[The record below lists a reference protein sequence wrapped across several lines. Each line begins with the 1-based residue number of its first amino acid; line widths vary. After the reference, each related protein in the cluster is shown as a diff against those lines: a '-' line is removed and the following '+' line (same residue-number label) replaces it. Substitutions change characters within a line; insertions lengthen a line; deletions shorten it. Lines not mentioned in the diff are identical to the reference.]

1 MKKLIFILIIAF
13 PFYSYCQIINIP
25 ADYASIQE
33 GIDAASEGDT
43 VLIQPGIYLEHLAIL
58 NKNITLASLFLTTAD
73 TSFISTTIIDGDT
86 SGRILYTDGVTS
98 ETVITGL
105 TLRNGKTSDEPG
117 AGLHI
122 AGSSPTISYMVI
134 RNNTALMGGG
144 IFCDGATLNV
154 FNTLLLENVGINRA
168 GGIMTIN
175 SDITLENC
183 AIFDN
188 HAPNG
193 AGMNCLYN
201 NSEGNFYMVDIQSC
215 DYNDNVA
222 TGSAS
227 GLFIGK
233 LSGNAVVEVFL
244 DECTFTG
251 NTQNGNGAL
260 QIRGEEVGFRLQNCR
275 ITGNTS
281 NTFTAGMAF
290 LGGCEGEVSNCL
302 IANNIAANGG
312 GYWNTGGAALWGN
325 VEVVFRN
332 CTFADNFAPY
342 GGGITVGPGSAAY
355 LTNSILWGNSNQ
367 QIALVDYDTSGG
379 SLYIDYCD
387 MQYGFDS
394 IRVDPYSTLSWGD
407 HNITGDPMFV
417 DSGEE
422 PYELSSSSPCIDT
435 GTPDTTGMNLLPFDI
450 LGNIRVWD
458 GSGGGTAIIDMG
470 AYEFGAPVYVGI
482 GDDTPLIS
490 LERIS
495 INVFPN
501 PCRDHVSLE
510 LKLEENQIFDLGLYS
525 LNGKV
530 IKEIR
535 GNTGKCCNYET
546 RINLD
551 DIPAGIYLIHVKTNK
566 YSGCQKLI
574 VY

>member
-1 MKKLIFILIIAF
+1 
-13 PFYSYCQIINIP
+13 
-25 ADYASIQE
+25 
-33 GIDAASEGDT
+33 IDAASEGDT
-43 VLIQPGIYLEHLAIL
+43 VLVQPGIYLEHLAIL

-73 TSFISTTIIDGDT
+73 TSYISTTIIDGDT
-86 SGRILYTDGVTS
+86 SGRVIYADGLTS
-98 ETVITGL
+98 ETVIAGL

-117 AGLHI
+117 GGLHI

-134 RNNTALMGGG
+134 RNNTAMMGGG

-154 FNTLLLENVGINRA
+154 FNTLLMENVGINRA

-201 NSEGNFYMVDIQSC
+201 NDEGNFYIVNIQSC
-215 DYNDNVA
+215 DYSDNVA
-222 TGSAS
+222 SGSAS

-233 LSGNAVVEVFL
+233 LSGNAIVDVVL
-244 DECTFTG
+244 DECTFTD
-251 NTQNGNGAL
+251 NITNGNGAL
-260 QIRGEEVGFRLQNCR
+260 QIRGEEVDFRMLNCR

-281 NTFTAGMAF
+281 NTFTAGAGF
-290 LGGCEGEVSNCL
+290 LGGCTGEMANCL
-302 IANNIAANGG
+302 IANNIAATGG
-312 GYWNTGGAALWGN
+312 GYWNSGGVALWAD
-325 VEVVFRN
+325 VEVIFDN

-342 GGGITVGPGSAAY
+342 GGGLTVAGSGAY
-355 LTNSILWGNSNQ
+355 FVNSIFWGNSNQ
-367 QIALVDYDTSGG
+367 QIAVVDFEENGG
-379 SLYIDYCD
+379 GLFIDYCD

-394 IRVDPYSTLSWGD
+394 IRVDPYSTLAWGD

-470 AYEFGAPVYVGI
+470 AYEYGAPVWVGI
-482 GDDTPLIS
+482 DDPEPIPKVAS
-490 LERIS
+490 MKMK
-495 INVFPN
+495 VYPN
-501 PCRDHVSLE
+501 PCREYVILS
-510 LKLEENQIFDLGLYS
+510 FDVDES
-525 LNGKV
+525 QRIAANV
-530 IKEIR
+530 FSIR
-535 GNTGKCCNYET
+535 GERVMQVMDET
-546 RINLD
+546 VTSGSFEAS
-551 DIPAGIYLIHVKTNK
+551 IPLIDLSPGIYFIRVSTPDKT
-566 YSGCQKLI
+566 GIQKLI
-574 VY
+574 VL